1 MPSSMW
7 YFEMLPD
14 SKDFKHGFC
23 HGSLTVGWKRI
34 SRHRVFQKAV
44 RLLRTKSRDNVGVA
58 STVC

>member
-34 SRHRVFQKAV
+34 SRHGISESSEVIKNKKQR
-44 RLLRTKSRDNVGVA
+44 
-58 STVC
+58 